1 MEPRRRAALFVR
13 RGGLGDTLLI
23 APVLAAWRMRVAAR
37 HGSDVSLHVAG
48 VREFADVLA
57 RYGACDAAFS
67 SEDLEIF
74 ALTSGGER
82 GARAK
87 ARFARY
93 CAVVGDDP
101 ALMRCGVADVAIYDP
116 RPRDERTSL
125 SAQIAPQLGLE
136 LPSSPFV
143 LGNGRRAK
151 CGRRGAIVIAPGSGA
166 PQKCWPRDRWI
177 ELASWL
183 IANGEHIDVVV
194 GPTESER
201 DDPRRWPWT
210 VPVRFVVDRSC
221 SEVAAE
227 LERAAAFVGNDS
239 GVTHLASML
248 GVPTVAVFGGGLP
261 RVYAPIGSRTEVIV
275 TDGQFPPKATVD
287 GVSAALT
294 RVRR

>member
-1 MEPRRRAALFVR
+1 MERRAALFVR

-37 HGSDVSLHVAG
+37 DGNDVALHVAG

-57 RYGACDAAFS
+57 RYGACDATFS
-67 SEDLEIF
+67 SEDFEIF
-74 ALTSGGER
+74 ALSTDGER

-93 CAVVGDDP
+93 CAVIGDDP
-101 ALMRCGVADVAIYDP
+101 ALLQCGVAEVAIYDP
-116 RPRDERTSL
+116 RPRDETTLL
-125 SAQIAPQLGLE
+125 SAQIAAQLGLE
-136 LPSSPFV
+136 LAAGPFV
-143 LGNGRRAK
+143 LGSGARENRGR
-151 CGRRGAIVIAPGSGA
+151 GGAIVFAPGSGA
-166 PQKCWPRDRWI
+166 SQKCWPRDHWLD
-177 ELASWL
+177 LAARL
-183 IANGEHIDVVV
+183 VGAGERIDVVV
-194 GPTESER
+194 GPAESER
-201 DDPRRWPWT
+201 DDPRCWPWT
-210 VPVRFVVDRSC
+210 VPVRFVADRSC

-261 RVYAPIGSRTEVIV
+261 CVYAPIGPRTEIVV
-275 TDGQFPPKATVD
+275 TDGSFPPNATVD
-287 GVSAALT
+287 RVAAAIA

>member
-1 MEPRRRAALFVR
+1 MERRAALFVR

-37 HGSDVSLHVAG
+37 HGNDVALHVAG

-74 ALTSGGER
+74 ALTAGGER
-82 GARAK
+82 SARAK

-93 CAVVGDDP
+93 CAVVADDP
-101 ALMRCGVADVAIYDP
+101 AVLQCGVADVAIYDP
-116 RPRDERTSL
+116 RPRDERTLL
-125 SAQIAPQLGLE
+125 SAQIAAQLGLE
-136 LPSSPFV
+136 LPSGPFV
-143 LGNGRRAK
+143 LGAGAREHRGR
-151 CGRRGAIVIAPGSGA
+151 GGAIALAPGSGA
-166 PQKCWPRDRWI
+166 TQKCWQRDRWLD
-177 ELASWL
+177 LAARL
-183 IANGEHIDVVV
+183 VGAGERIDVVV

-210 VPVRFVVDRSC
+210 VPVRFVADRSC

-248 GVPTVAVFGGGLP
+248 GVPIVAVFGGGLP
-261 RVYAPIGSRTEVIV
+261 RVYAPIGPRTEVVV
-275 TDGQFPPKATVD
+275 TDGSFPPNATVD
-287 GVSAALT
+287 GVSAALA